1 MRIAMLSVH
10 SSPLGRAGS
19 KDTGGMS
26 TYVRGL
32 AEALGQMGHRVDIF
46 TCAADSNND
55 EIQEIAA
62 NVRLVS
68 IATGLATLEK
78 NELYPHIA
86 AIAGSID
93 NLCRTNK
100 FSYSL
105 IFSHYWLSGCAGR
118 ILKQR
123 WKVPHLIMF
132 HTLGQTKNEACAG
145 ENEPL
150 LRLEEEEM
158 LACESERVIVAAQ
171 QEKERIISYYDLL
184 PEKVVVIPPGID
196 RDLFYI
202 RDKAKIKAQLGFG
215 EEKVILFVGRIE
227 PVKGLDLLVQAAA
240 LLPADF
246 DFRLIVIG
254 GDDRSR
260 VIINQLNENAAKL
273 GIAGKVI
280 FRGLIAHQDL
290 PLYYS
295 AADITVMPSSYESCG
310 LVALESLACGTPVVA
325 GPVGIIPELVST
337 SVVNTPVYMVNDR
350 NPAAWAAAIKKALA
364 LSHAHAHSNP
374 IPISQAAVE
383 KTLAPFNWTQS
394 AGHFINECQ
403 KL

>member
-1 MRIAMLSVH
+1 MLSVH

-26 TYVRGL
+26 TFIRGL
-32 AEALGQMGHRVDIF
+32 AEALGKIGHGVDIF
-46 TCAADSNND
+46 TCATGQHND

-62 NVRLVS
+62 NVRLVR
-68 IATGLATLEK
+68 ITAGLASLEK

-93 NLCRTNK
+93 DYCRKNK
-100 FSYSL
+100 FFYSL

-132 HTLGQTKNEACAG
+132 HTLGRAKNEACAG
-145 ENEPL
+145 EKEPL
-150 LRLEEEEM
+150 VRLEEEEL
-158 LACESERVIVAAQ
+158 LACESDRVIVAAQ
-171 QEKERIISYYDLL
+171 QERERIIGYYDLL

-202 RDKAKIKAQLGFG
+202 RDKAKAKTKAQLGLG

-240 LLPADF
+240 LLPAHL

-260 VIINQLNENAAKL
+260 VIINQLNEYAAKL

-280 FRGLIAHQDL
+280 FRGLIDHQDL

-295 AADITVMPSSYESCG
+295 AADITVKPPSYESCG

-337 SVVNTPVYMVNDR
+337 SLVNAPVYMVNDR
-350 NPAAWAAAIKKALA
+350 NPAAWAAAIKKALTPPYT
-364 LSHAHAHSNP
+364 HAHSNP

-383 KTLAPFNWTQS
+383 KTLTPFNWIQS
-394 AGHFINECQ
+394 AGLLINECQ